1 MPHNLE
7 DLNRRKITL
16 RTSKVGEVVPEYFEE
31 DNSKLITFLEKY
43 HDHLDSDQTHG
54 FGHIINELIYA
65 RDVAQ
70 TSTANLDE
78 LIKEI
83 GNGLQASSFFK
94 QPRLMAKLLGEFY
107 RTKGSL
113 NSAEGFFRGFFN
125 QEAEISYPKDNIF
138 IVGTSETG
146 FESQRF
152 IQDNGRFQIF
162 SILVKCGISVS
173 DYQNLYKKFV
183 HPAGFH
189 FAGDVLT
196 ATEVTLGALA
206 EGVAKIDSADASV
219 KIVQSAALILATPF
233 SDITGIQDSSTGVG
247 MRIRLDQSISD
258 FTSDSS
264 TAATLGNFY
273 TSIKELIQ
281 ANSFT
286 FDDSANVGPDTSM
299 TYETMDNEIFTAYKS
314 DSAS

>member
-31 DNSKLITFLEKY
+31 DNAKFITFLEKY
-43 HDHLDSDQTHG
+43 HNHLDSNQTHG

-70 TSTANLDE
+70 TSEDNLDE

-138 IVGTSETG
+138 IVGQSQTG
-146 FESQRF
+146 VESQRF

-196 ATEVTLGALA
+196 ATEVELGTSA
-206 EGVAKIDSADASV
+206 EGVAKIDSADASI

-233 SDITGIQDSSTGVG
+233 SDITGIQDSSTGVSV
-247 MRIRLDQSISD
+247 RTRLDQAISD

-264 TAATLGNFY
+264 TATTLGNFY

-281 ANSFT
+281 TNSFT
-286 FDDSANVGPDTSM
+286 FDDSANVGPDMSM
-299 TYETMDNEIFTAYKS
+299 TYETMDNEIFTSYKS

>member
-1 MPHNLE
+1 MPHSLE
-7 DLNRRKITL
+7 DLNRRKVTL

-43 HDHLDSDQTHG
+43 HDHLDSNQTHG

>member
-43 HDHLDSDQTHG
+43 HDHLDSNQTHG